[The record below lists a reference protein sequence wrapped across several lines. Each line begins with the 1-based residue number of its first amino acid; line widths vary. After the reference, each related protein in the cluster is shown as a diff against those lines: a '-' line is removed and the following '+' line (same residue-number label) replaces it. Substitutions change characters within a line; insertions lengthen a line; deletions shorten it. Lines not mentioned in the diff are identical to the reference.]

1 VDAGFEPMCFGASY
15 FPSQSA
21 LNQPPVACNS
31 LSCTGGPPWPPLS
44 ALNNSTALEGAARE
58 DRPYRLSFSVD
69 REDTM
74 PTPFESASLNLQLFD
89 LRREPV
95 LREARDWFLREFNPE
110 SFTELVTLL
119 SGERNASFRMVIG
132 YWDMAASLVTSGAI
146 DGESFRSAHG
156 EIFATFSKIQPFL
169 AELRAVTG
177 EPDICKHMEEV
188 IFGAPM
194 AEATLAR
201 RREALRAAAKARGSE
216 SRAQPTSELSERL

>member
-1 VDAGFEPMCFGASY
+1 
-15 FPSQSA
+15 
-21 LNQPPVACNS
+21 L
-31 LSCTGGPPWPPLS
+31 
-44 ALNNSTALEGAARE
+44 
-58 DRPYRLSFSVD
+58 
-69 REDTM
+69 
-74 PTPFESASLNLQLFD
+74 PTPFESALLNLQLYD

-132 YWDMAASLVTSGAI
+132 YWDMASSLVTSGAI

-201 RREALRAAAKARGSE
+201 RREALRAAAKSRGSE
-216 SRAQPTSELSERL
+216 NPRTAN